1 MATGGRKMQWKR
13 RLAIGVLSLGIL
25 VGCATT
31 GEQMATKEKSL
42 YDRLGGKPAITAV
55 VDDFTA
61 RVAADRRINRFFAI
75 DGQKKIRE
83 PEDAGEWTGQL
94 ARDTACLSAPIA
106 T

>member
-1 MATGGRKMQWKR
+1 MQWKR

-55 VDDFTA
+55 VDDFVA
-61 RVAADRRINRFFAI
+61 RVAADRRINRFFANT
-75 DGQKKIRE
+75 DVPPFKAKLVDQMRGERWPLQVYWERH
-83 PEDAGEWTGQL
+83 EDDPCGHGYY
-94 ARDTACLSAPIA
+94 
-106 T
+106 

>member
-1 MATGGRKMQWKR
+1 VKDA
-13 RLAIGVLSLGIL
+13 L
-25 VGCATT
+25 
-31 GEQMATKEKSL
+31 
-42 YDRLGGKPAITAV
+42 
-55 VDDFTA
+55 
-61 RVAADRRINRFFAI
+61 AI